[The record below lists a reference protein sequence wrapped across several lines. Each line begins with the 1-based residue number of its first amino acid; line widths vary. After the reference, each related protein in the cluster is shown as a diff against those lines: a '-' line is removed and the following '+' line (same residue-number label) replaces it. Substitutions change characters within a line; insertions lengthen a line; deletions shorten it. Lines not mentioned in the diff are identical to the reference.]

1 MRTYEIPRNYKGEGR
16 ILYIFSTKGLIY
28 TCVGALI
35 GLIFY
40 AILKMLG
47 FPTVGIII
55 TLIFA
60 VIGFVIGTLKIP
72 ESNSFEITKKTGGED
87 IDAVILRWIKFKKKG
102 RKVYIYKAEEET
114 KDEQQ
119 SND

>member
-1 MRTYEIPRNYKGEGR
+1 MQVYEIPRNYKGEGR

-28 TCVGALI
+28 TCAGAGI

-40 AILKMLG
+40 FILRMLG

-60 VIGFVIGTLKIP
+60 AIGFAIGTLKVP
-72 ESNSFEITKKTGGED
+72 ESNSFEITKKTGGEN
-87 IDAVILRWIKFKKKG
+87 IDAVIIRWIKFKKNGK
-102 RKVYIYKAEEET
+102 KVYVYKAEEET